1 MKILGI
7 DPGTA
12 RMGWGIIET
21 DPKLLSNGSG
31 VFETTNTVSHSDRLL
46 ALHSYLVNKIRTERP
61 DVISVERLFFNFNIQ
76 TAMNVGEGRAMVM
89 LAAAQNKVPVV
100 EYTALTAKL
109 LLAGHGRAE
118 KKLLM
123 SAVLKILAMKELPN
137 HLDDS
142 ADALA
147 MALTH
152 HYKLSGL
159 AAAPIEVTK
168 KLSSAAKSRAKTTR
182 DKAAKKSK
190 PKAKKGSKP

>member
-1 MKILGI
+1 MRILGI

-12 RMGWGIIET
+12 RMGWGIVET
-21 DPKLLSNGSG
+21 EPKLTSPDSG
-31 VFETTNTVSHSDRLL
+31 VFETTKESAHADRLA
-46 ALHSYLVNKIRTERP
+46 ALHSYLVNKIRSERP
-61 DVISVERLFFNFNIQ
+61 DVVVVERLFFNFNVQ
-76 TAMNVGEGRAMVM
+76 TAMSVGEGRAMVM

-118 KKLLM
+118 KKQLM
-123 SAVLKILAMKELPN
+123 ASVMKILGMRELPN

-152 HYKLSGL
+152 HYKLTGKS
-159 AAAPIEVTK
+159 AKPITLKPK
-168 KLSSAAKSRAKTTR
+168 KSSASKSRAR
-182 DKAAKKSK
+182 SQ
-190 PKAKKGSKP
+190 KKGAQRKTRVAS

>member
-1 MKILGI
+1 VKILGI

-21 DPKLLSNGSG
+21 EPRIRMVGSG
-31 VFETTNTVSHSDRLL
+31 VFSTVPEEIKKSGYLSDRLL
-46 ALHSYLVNKIRTERP
+46 TLHTYLTNKIRSERP
-61 DVISVERLFFNFNIQ
+61 DIVVVERLFFNFNVQ
-76 TAMNVGEGRAMVM
+76 TAMSVGEGRGVVM

-118 KKLLM
+118 KKQM
-123 SAVLKILAMKELPN
+123 ISAVMKILGLKQLPN

-152 HYKLSGL
+152 WYKLNDL
-159 AAAPIEVTK
+159 AAPKIEI
-168 KLSSAAKSRAKTTR
+168 
-182 DKAAKKSK
+182 K
-190 PKAKKGSKP
+190 PKKKAKLGFDK